1 MEPTTLRK
9 KILQVL
15 ILSGLF
21 TSPTLPFTTSLCFTR
36 HIGLL
41 SVPET
46 LEAYSHFRAFI
57 LVSSLPRMHL
67 FSGMIHSFTSFISLF
82 KCCLLTGATS
92 SYASTSQSLHVL
104 LPFFFF
110 QQTLNYISLFVY
122 MFIVYCLLSIYL
134 TKAGTS
140 CISFTT
146 ISSLSSIVLANSWC

>member
-110 QQTLNYISLFVY
+110 SANPKLYI
-122 MFIVYCLLSIYL
+122 FICLHVYCLLSVVHIPHKGRDFMYL
-134 TKAGTS
+134 
-140 CISFTT
+140 IHHY
-146 ISSLSSIVLANSWC
+146 ILII